1 MLRPAGLAFA
11 LLALLVAACAPAAPT
26 QPATGGAAP
35 VPGTAPA
42 RAENQVI
49 RVAQTGI
56 PASLSPEVSSSNIPY
71 FSALFDPVVTLERG
85 FKVVPQVAERWEY
98 RDGAWRFTIRS
109 DVAFSNGQPLTAEDV
124 AFTVNLIAERNLPQ
138 RAYLPNLAGARV
150 LDAATVEVTS
160 RVPDVSI
167 LNGMA
172 WVFVLPKA
180 YYEQVGQREF
190 QTRAIGSGPY
200 EVVEF
205 RPSDLAV
212 FRKKPDHPFR
222 KVIATELR
230 FQSVPET
237 ASVASGLRTGDIDVT
252 SHVTFVVDQ
261 VELMKRDGVGIQ
273 HLDGAYVFALASQP
287 ENRDKNTPLTNKLV
301 REALNYAIDK
311 EALARSLY
319 RGYAAPSGQLAI
331 TSSNL
336 WLNDVQPWPYD
347 PARARQLLA
356 QAGYP
361 NGFKLESGIDFTPT
375 SVNPQLAL
383 ALQGAL
389 REVGVEAPLNSHEI
403 ALFLDKFYARNGQQ
417 KAEIFLFVSG
427 DANGMGSSLRGNFSC
442 DKRGYEVW
450 WCNEEW
456 NRLFDQSLSE
466 PNEQR
471 RTELQKRAHRA
482 LLADVPGIFLLTTPL
497 FVAHGAKIQN
507 VELTTPLVYRFDN
520 VYRAQ

>member
-1 MLRPAGLAFA
+1 
-11 LLALLVAACAPAAPT
+11 
-26 QPATGGAAP
+26 
-35 VPGTAPA
+35 
-42 RAENQVI
+42 
-49 RVAQTGI
+49 
-56 PASLSPEVSSSNIPY
+56 
-71 FSALFDPVVTLERG
+71 
-85 FKVVPQVAERWEY
+85 
-98 RDGAWRFTIRS
+98 
-109 DVAFSNGQPLTAEDV
+109 
-124 AFTVNLIAERNLPQ
+124 
-138 RAYLPNLAGARV
+138 
-150 LDAATVEVTS
+150 
-160 RVPDVSI
+160 
-167 LNGMA
+167 MA

-252 SHVTFVVDQ
+252 SHVTFAVDQ

-311 EALARSLY
+311 DAIARSLY
-319 RGYAAPSGQLAI
+319 RGYAAPTGQLAI

-336 WLNDVQPWPYD
+336 WLKDVQPWQYD

-361 NGFKLESGIDFTPT
+361 NGFRLESGIDFTPT

-417 KAEIFLFVSG
+417 KAELFLFVSG

-442 DKRGYEVW
+442 EKRGYEVW

-456 NRLFDQSLSE
+456 NRLFDQSLAE

-471 RTELQKRAHRA
+471 RTELQQRAHRA

-507 VELTTPLVYRFDN
+507 VELTTPLVYRFDT

>member
-1 MLRPAGLAFA
+1 MPRPLLTA
-11 LLALLVAACAPAAPT
+11 LALWATMLVACAPATAPS
-26 QPATGGAAP
+26 QPPTGGGAP
-35 VPGTAPA
+35 STSGPL

-71 FSALFDPVVTLERG
+71 FSALFDPMVTLERG
-85 FKVVPQVAERWEY
+85 FKVVPQIAEKWEY
-98 RDGAWRFTIRS
+98 RDGAWIFTIRN
-109 DVAFSNGQPLTAEDV
+109 DVKFTNGQPLTVEDV
-124 AFTVNLIAERNLPQ
+124 TFTINLIAEKNLPQ
-138 RAYLPNLAGARV
+138 RAYLPNLAGARA
-150 LDAATVEVTS
+150 LDARTVEVS
-160 RVPDVSI
+160 GRVPDISI

-190 QTRAIGSGPY
+190 QTKAIGSGPY

-212 FRKKPDHPFR
+212 FRKKAEHPFR
-222 KVIATELR
+222 KVVATELR
-230 FQSVPET
+230 FQTVPET
-237 ASVASGLRTGDIDVT
+237 ASVVSGLRTGDIDAT
-252 SHVTFVVDQ
+252 SHVTFAVDQ
-261 VELMKRDGVGIQ
+261 VEAMKRDGVRIAS
-273 HLDGAYVFALASQP
+273 LDGAFVFALASQP
-287 ENRDKNTPLTNKLV
+287 ENRDKNTPLTTKLV
-301 REALNYAIDK
+301 REALNYAVDK
-311 EALARSLY
+311 EAIARALY
-319 RGYAAPSGQLAI
+319 RGYAAPSGQLTI

-336 WLNDVQPWPYD
+336 WLKDVQPWPYD
-347 PARARQLLA
+347 PAKAKQLLA

-389 REVGVEAPLNSHEI
+389 KDVGVEAPLNSHEI
-403 ALFLDKFYARNGQQ
+403 AVFLDKFYARNGQQ
-417 KAEIFLFVSG
+417 KSELFLIVSG
-427 DANGMGSSLRGNFSC
+427 DANGMGSALRGNFSC

-471 RTELQKRAHRA
+471 RAELQQRAHRA

-497 FVAHGAKIQN
+497 FVASGPKIEN